1 MKQQPAQAWHHTQEE
16 REKKDSWGHSSTER
30 EEGREGRKE
39 RERYRWWTWQG
50 GEEAAKPAAGEAV
63 LYSCS
68 C

>member
-16 REKKDSWGHSSTER
+16 KKKDSWGHSSTER
-30 EEGREGRKE
+30 EGGKE
-39 RERYRWWTWQG
+39 RERYPWWTWQG